1 MYRHLGFT
9 LIELMIVIVVLAILV
24 SVAYPSYKAQ
34 ALRGYRAGGQEFL
47 MDIAQREEQYMLD
60 QRQYATI
67 LSGNVTGSLNMTM
80 PPEITSYYN
89 PPVFNI
95 NNAATPPT
103 FQISLVPIGALTGDG
118 TLIINDQQQ
127 HWREIDGDF
136 VYETATDCPWE
147 NSTCVPQ
154 P

>member
-1 MYRHLGFT
+1 MYRRLGFT

-24 SVAYPSYKAQ
+24 AVAYPSYKAQ

-47 MDIAQREEQYMLD
+47 MDIAQRQEQYLLD
-60 QRQYATI
+60 QKSYATE
-67 LSGNVTGSLNMTM
+67 LGNVVGGLNMTM
-80 PPEITSYYN
+80 PAEITPYYQLTQ
-89 PPVFNI
+89 PFNV

-103 FQISLVPIGALTGDG
+103 FQISLVPIGALAGDG

-136 VYETATDCPWE
+136 VYESATDCLWE